1 MISRY
6 MAGRADSNM
15 ISDALAG
22 AAFASQTGTICRVSW
37 RLTSRQPHT
46 KYGFIKILGAIY
58 GIFGMWRPL
67 LTYGLLTLTI
77 TGLTLFN
84 TMT

>member
-1 MISRY
+1 MISLY

-22 AAFASQTGTICRVSW
+22 AAFASQT
-37 RLTSRQPHT
+37 
-46 KYGFIKILGAIY
+46 LGAIY

-84 TMT
+84 MMT

>member
-1 MISRY
+1 MT
-6 MAGRADSNM
+6 GWADINM

-22 AAFASQTGTICRVSW
+22 AVFPAKQVQFVA
-37 RLTSRQPHT
+37 
-46 KYGFIKILGAIY
+46 YAGAWPADNRTLSMVVLSLLAATY

-77 TGLTLFN
+77 TSLTLFN
-84 TMT
+84 MMT